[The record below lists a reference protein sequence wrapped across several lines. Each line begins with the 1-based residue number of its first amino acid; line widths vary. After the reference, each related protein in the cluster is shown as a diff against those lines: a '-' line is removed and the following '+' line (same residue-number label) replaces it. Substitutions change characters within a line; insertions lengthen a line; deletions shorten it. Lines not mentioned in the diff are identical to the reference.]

1 MKKNIII
8 GIAGSIGSGKDTAA
22 DYLVTF
28 HGFKRLSFASSL
40 KDAVAAVFGWDR
52 TLLEG
57 STKASRQW
65 REEVDEWWATRLNIT
80 HLTPRYILQQWG
92 TDVLRSNFHDEIWVA
107 SLENRLRNTTE
118 DVVITDCRF
127 TNEITAIKRAGGITM
142 RTNRGP
148 KPDWHDLAVEYSQ
161 GDRQAALTLDSLG
174 IHASEYSSVGL
185 EYDYHLD
192 NNGAIDDLHQQI
204 KTILDTTR

>member
-1 MKKNIII
+1 MLI
-8 GIAGSIGSGKDTAA
+8 GITGLISSGKDTAA

-40 KDAVAAVFGWDR
+40 KDAVASVFGWDR

-65 REEVDEWWATRLNIT
+65 REQVDPWWSARLNIP

-92 TDVLRSNFHDEIWVA
+92 TEVLRANFHDEIWVA
-107 SLENRLRNTTE
+107 SVENRLRNTTE

-127 TNEITAIKRAGGITM
+127 ANEINAIKRVGGITM

-148 KPDWHDLAVEYSQ
+148 NPDWYDIAVEYNS
-161 GDRQAALTLDSLG
+161 GDSLAAFTLNSLG

-192 NNGAIDDLHQQI
+192 NNSTIDDLHRQI
-204 KTILDTTR
+204 ESVIVHRR